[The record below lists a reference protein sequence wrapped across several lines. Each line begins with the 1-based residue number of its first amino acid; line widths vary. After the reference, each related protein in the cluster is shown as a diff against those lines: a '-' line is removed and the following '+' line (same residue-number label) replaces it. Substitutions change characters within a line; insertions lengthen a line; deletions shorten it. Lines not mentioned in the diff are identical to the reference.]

1 MKFQKF
7 PQLLLKSILVLV
19 AFAMVFGAFSQSAKA
34 QFQAGDWLPFGEK
47 NLQALPN
54 VTLLNADAQE
64 IVVQANMPGISVSET
79 ELFGESFLSFNFEGY
94 DSTQEVGAPALP
106 VINRFIE
113 VPLGAEVSAE
123 LLEANTQSFKLADY
137 GLNQMVAPVQPGQPK
152 CGGPVE
158 GGEPLGQF

>member
-54 VTLLNADAQE
+54 VTLLNADA
-64 IVVQANMPGISVSET
+64 
-79 ELFGESFLSFNFEGY
+79 
-94 DSTQEVGAPALP
+94 
-106 VINRFIE
+106 
-113 VPLGAEVSAE
+113 
-123 LLEANTQSFKLADY
+123 
-137 GLNQMVAPVQPGQPK
+137 
-152 CGGPVE
+152 
-158 GGEPLGQF
+158 